1 MKRLIGIAAMMMFA
15 WSVMAQNGPTLS
27 EDVSRM
33 MSEHAGRKVLSP
45 DHDGRLCAFVRLRNA
60 EGERLLSE
68 QHCEVV
74 ARLGDILI
82 VNIPLGA
89 LPTLAASQAVDR
101 IETHLGGRR
110 MNDVS
115 QEWLHTAPLHQGS
128 APFVQAYD
136 GQGVLVG
143 IVDVGLDV
151 SHPTFLS
158 ADGSHS
164 RVVRFLD
171 QYAPDDETLGDATS
185 LGREYSTPDDIA
197 AKQHSADVSQTHG
210 THCLGTAVGSGFGSP
225 YRGVAYGADVFAV
238 ASQGVPGSLCS
249 ANEVALMKHIFDY
262 ADEHQQP
269 CVITYSSGYDYRDTD
284 NELFQEAMGL
294 LTGPGRIIVAA
305 AGNKNYHLT
314 YVEKRADQP
323 HAGTTLQLSSEQ
335 GRVYLRSADS
345 FRLKCVISQL
355 NDGSYEKGDSLV
367 IASGDFPDGS
377 AALGPFVLMTSREG
391 AFYTLDVQSASAESD
406 RLMLLIEDIDGEHA
420 HVEMYPSFNYY
431 FIADRTHDG
440 RFDSAEHSHN
450 INMPACLPNIV
461 AIGALNGRDS
471 YQNMSGEE
479 MTGYSGK
486 TPVGT
491 ITYFSSV
498 GPTFD
503 GRTKPDAVAPG
514 LNVISSGNS
523 FSTTDRSRTYVSTVA
538 YNGREYPW
546 MALSGT
552 SMACPAAAGVVAL
565 WLQANPSLT
574 PDEVKA
580 TFAATCTHPVAD
592 LSYPNNTYGYGLI
605 DAYAGMLH
613 VLGIDDAVPGISIRQ
628 PAGVR
633 IRPDDAAVSLQFGV
647 APRHPFTVS
656 VYRVDGQCVATR
668 QFDAGALDYRLPLS
682 TPRGLYVVDVRSD
695 ERGVTGSELLR
706 F

>member
-74 ARLGDILI
+74 ACLGDILI

-185 LGREYSTPDDIA
+185 LGREYFTADDIA

-305 AGNKNYHLT
+305 AGNKIELVYSTFTGQIDLLT
-314 YVEKRADQP
+314 MCEDAWTHYEDADCCVMTYA
-323 HAGTTLQLSSEQ
+323 AGEQ
-335 GRVYLRSADS
+335 VANV
-345 FRLKCVISQL
+345 FR
-355 NDGSYEKGDSLV
+355 EKGWDKTVKHAVLADDLDP
-367 IASGDFPDGS
+367 IILAIKDGTCDCS
-377 AALGPFVLMTSREG
+377 CVQGQYQWGYVGCQVVVDALDGKMP
-391 AFYTLDVQSASAESD
+391 ESD
-406 RLMLLIEDIDGEHA
+406 FIETSAFVCDA
-420 HVEMYPSFNYY
+420 SNVEEKYP
-431 FIADRTHDG
+431 
-440 RFDSAEHSHN
+440 
-450 INMPACLPNIV
+450 
-461 AIGALNGRDS
+461 
-471 YQNMSGEE
+471 
-479 MTGYSGK
+479 
-486 TPVGT
+486 
-491 ITYFSSV
+491 
-498 GPTFD
+498 
-503 GRTKPDAVAPG
+503 
-514 LNVISSGNS
+514 NVK
-523 FSTTDRSRTYVSTVA
+523 
-538 YNGREYPW
+538 
-546 MALSGT
+546 
-552 SMACPAAAGVVAL
+552 PAA
-565 WLQANPSLT
+565 
-574 PDEVKA
+574 
-580 TFAATCTHPVAD
+580 
-592 LSYPNNTYGYGLI
+592 
-605 DAYAGMLH
+605 
-613 VLGIDDAVPGISIRQ
+613 
-628 PAGVR
+628 
-633 IRPDDAAVSLQFGV
+633 
-647 APRHPFTVS
+647 
-656 VYRVDGQCVATR
+656 
-668 QFDAGALDYRLPLS
+668 
-682 TPRGLYVVDVRSD
+682 
-695 ERGVTGSELLR
+695 
-706 F
+706 